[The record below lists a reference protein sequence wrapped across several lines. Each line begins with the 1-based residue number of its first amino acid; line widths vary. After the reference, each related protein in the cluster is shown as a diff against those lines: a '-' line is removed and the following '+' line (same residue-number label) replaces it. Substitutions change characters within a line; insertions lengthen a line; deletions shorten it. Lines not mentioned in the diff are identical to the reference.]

1 MSASNEKQP
10 FESFDGRKASV
21 VDGHTVTATTVTT
34 LKDADEALDFLSNHP
49 QAALIAEEGKA
60 ILEDPILYKKLTR
73 KINWT
78 IVPLLACVY
87 FLQFLDKTT

>member
-1 MSASNEKQP
+1 MSAGNEKQP
-10 FESFDGRKASV
+10 FDSLDGRKASV
-21 VDGHTVTATTVTT
+21 VDGHTVATTVTT

-49 QAALIAEEGKA
+49 HAALIAEEGKA
-60 ILEDPILYKKLTR
+60 ILEDPVLHRKLMR

-78 IVPLLACVY
+78 LVPLLASVY